1 MILCQVLFYFLMQYK
16 SYVPVSFAVFSKFAL
31 LTLANFWKGIVL
43 FNNIELAQCRLMG
56 FTQIVTDVTS
66 VVPTFLC
73 CIALFWFVSFAFRFI
88 ILLCLLEC
96 AWGVSL
102 LRERRGRC
110 PRPCKPLKRLDRNF
124 KCFCAVT
131 FVSLIEFC
139 AKLAPRLLSL
149 GSHFLGRA
157 PKKIKTKSS
166 HNLTFLKQK

>member
-1 MILCQVLFYFLMQYK
+1 MQINRFTK
-16 SYVPVSFAVFSKFAL
+16 IVIFATSL
-31 LTLANFWKGIVL
+31 
-43 FNNIELAQCRLMG
+43 G
-56 FTQIVTDVTS
+56 FT
-66 VVPTFLC
+66 FLS
-73 CIALFWFVSFAFRFI
+73 CIALLIFSFYLALLL
-88 ILLCLLEC
+88 ILLYLLDC
-96 AWGVSL
+96 AGGFRSCGSDEDAV
-102 LRERRGRC
+102 

-131 FVSLIEFC
+131 FVSLIRFC